1 MVRRH
6 VFRWSF
12 VYAEWSMAAAYD
24 AARYKLTQQYEYK
37 PATSLEGQR
46 RLAAGECQF
55 AASDSAL
62 LPEHSAAMP
71 NAWFVPSLAQAIAVV
86 FRLPNVQPGFVLN
99 IPRAVLADIFL
110 GRIRQWSAL
119 APWNDGL
126 ASAPGNITL
135 VVRSDKCAASQLFT
149 SALSSFSTEWKAK
162 VGTSTRP
169 QWPLSKVNR
178 QAMVTVEGDDGVVK
192 RVLQTP
198 YSLGYASQAY
208 LSRLGITAGIARIS
222 NAAGDA
228 AAAASNSATTGR
240 FVEPSE
246 SSVTAAMNAG
256 AAALDEMGGSDTSV
270 FALSIVD
277 PPPAAADAYPIAGFT
292 YIAFDAGRL
301 DCVALRAVV
310 YLIYWAWTNPEA
322 TIIAQKLTFY
332 PLSQRVV
339 ESLIK
344 AVKALQ
350 CATAAGGTGTLDMIL
365 GDEVTVIV
373 GAGAGFP

>member
-1 MVRRH
+1 M
-6 VFRWSF
+6 
-12 VYAEWSMAAAYD
+12 YAAAFYSNSEMK
-24 AARYKLTQQYEYK
+24 KLEDEVEITYEYE

-86 FRLPNVQPGFVLN
+86 FHLPNVQPGFVLN

-135 VVRSDKCAASQLFT
+135 VVHSDSSATSQLFT
-149 SALSSFSTEWKAK
+149 AALSSFSA
-162 VGTSTRP
+162 GTNGTVVDTGTGSAGP
-169 QWPLSKVNR
+169 SWPKGVLYG
-178 QAMVTVEGDDGVVK
+178 TGDQGAALK
-192 RVLQTP
+192 IFEIP
-198 YSLGYASQAY
+198 YSLGYVAHSY
-208 LSRLGITAGIARIS
+208 LSKLGISRSSGIARIS
-222 NAAGDA
+222 NTA
-228 AAAASNSATTGR
+228 GR

-256 AAALDEMGGSDTSV
+256 AARLDEMRDSGTSV

-310 YLIYWAWTNPEA
+310 YLLYWAWTNPEA

-332 PLSQRVV
+332 PLSQKVV
-339 ESLIK
+339 DSLIR
-344 AVKALQ
+344 AVKLLQ
-350 CATAAGGTGTLDMIL
+350 CATVAGGTGTLDMIL